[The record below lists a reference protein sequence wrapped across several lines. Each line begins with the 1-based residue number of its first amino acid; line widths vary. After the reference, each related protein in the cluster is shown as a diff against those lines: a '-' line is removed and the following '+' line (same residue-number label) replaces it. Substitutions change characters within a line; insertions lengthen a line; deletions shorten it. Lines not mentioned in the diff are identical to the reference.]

1 MVAKYAHIDFLLILQ
16 PIENCETVIVYA
28 YVFKNLLFFSGFLHR
43 KLFEFLLF
51 SIKLFKA

>member
-16 PIENCETVIVYA
+16 PVENCEPVIVYA
-28 YVFKNLLFFSGFLHR
+28 YVFMNLLFFSGFFHR

-51 SIKLFKA
+51 CIKLFKA